1 MTWQKELAQGFKNPN
16 ELLRYL
22 ELSPE
27 MMNIS
32 EAAHKAFK
40 TLVPKNFVEKM
51 VSGDPHDPLL
61 RQVLPISDEMQELK
75 DYIPDPLQESAEKQQ
90 RPLPGLLHK
99 YSSRV
104 LLTLTGGCAVNCRY
118 CFRRHFDYQ
127 SNRIQ
132 KEELANIIDYIQSRP
147 EIQEVILSG
156 GDPLLLN
163 DDLLK
168 AIITAIENIPS
179 IKILRF
185 HTRMPI
191 VLPSRITAEFAALL
205 KNTRL
210 HTVLVVHANH
220 PNELD
225 NTLGD
230 RLALLRSAGT
240 HLLNQSVLLKGV
252 NDNVKTLC
260 QLSYGLL
267 DMGIL
272 PYYLH
277 LLDKVQGAA
286 HFDIEEKEA
295 LTLHQAMRE
304 QLPGYLLPKLVR
316 EVPGELSK
324 MPVF

>member
-1 MTWQKELAQGFKNPN
+1 MTWQKELAQGFKNPE

-22 ELSPE
+22 ELSPQII
-27 MMNIS
+27 NS
-32 EAAHKAFK
+32 SAAAHQTFK
-40 TLVPKNFVEKM
+40 TLGPKSFVEKM
-51 VSGDPHDPLL
+51 MKGDPNDPLL
-61 RQVLPISDEMQELK
+61 RQVLPVSDEMQASLG
-75 DYIPDPLQESAEKQQ
+75 YTPDPLQEGAEKQH

-104 LLTLTGGCAVNCRY
+104 LLTLTSGCAVNCRY

-127 SNRIQ
+127 ANRIRD
-132 KEELANIIDYIQSRP
+132 EELANIVEYIKARP
-147 EIQEVILSG
+147 DIHEVILSG

-168 AIITAIENIPS
+168 DTISAIETIS
-179 IKILRF
+179 TVKILRF

-191 VLPSRITAEFAALL
+191 VLPSRITSELATLL

-210 HTVLVVHANH
+210 HTTMVLHANH

-225 NTLGD
+225 DTLRN
-230 RLALLRSAGT
+230 RLSLLRSAGT

-252 NDNVKTLC
+252 NNNVETLC
-260 QLSYGLL
+260 QLSYRLL
-267 DMGIL
+267 DMGVL

-286 HFDIEEKEA
+286 HFDIEEKLA
-295 LTLHQAMRE
+295 LALHENMRK

-316 EVPGELSK
+316 EIPGELSK

>member
-1 MTWQKELAQGFKNPN
+1 MTWQKELAQGFKNPY

-22 ELSPE
+22 DLSPE
-27 MMNIS
+27 KVNLS
-32 EAAHKAFK
+32 ESAHKAFK
-40 TLVPKNFVEKM
+40 TLVPRCFAEKIKP
-51 VSGDPHDPLL
+51 GDPHDPLL
-61 RQVLPISDEMQELK
+61 RQVLPISEEMQEFF
-75 DYIPDPLQESAEKQQ
+75 DYIPDPLKESADKQH

-104 LLTLTGGCAVNCRY
+104 LLTVTGGCAVNCRY
-118 CFRRHFDYQ
+118 CFRRHFDYE
-127 SNRIQ
+127 SNRIR
-132 KEELANIIDYIQSRP
+132 KNELANIVDYIQSRP
-147 EIQEVILSG
+147 EIHEVILSG

-168 AIITAIENIPS
+168 DIITAIENIPTVQ
-179 IKILRF
+179 ILRF

-191 VLPSRITAEFAALL
+191 VLPSRITPEFVALL

-210 HTVLVVHANH
+210 HTICVVHSNH

-225 NTLGD
+225 KAL
-230 RLALLRSAGT
+230 REHLLLLRSSGT
-240 HLLNQSVLLKGV
+240 HLLNQSVLLKDV

-260 QLSYGLL
+260 SLSYRLL

-277 LLDKVQGAA
+277 MLDKVQGAA
-286 HFDIEEKEA
+286 HFDIEEKQA
-295 LTLHQAMRE
+295 LALHQGMRE

-324 MPVF
+324 MPVL